1 MAASCATPPSSA
13 RYSATTSTFHL
24 LYPRVLVDIGQRPIH
39 AGAMSSRLKS
49 ALSPRIARLV
59 VVVAICLSLGLQWA
73 LLQGVAWAGMLVSFA
88 SEGTV
93 IEAVQKTFDG
103 QHGCPLC
110 KKVKEGSHS
119 NRKQPHQAG
128 HSMQKINAVLVEVTA
143 LVAPV
148 ARTISFAPLHERLV
162 QRTELPE
169 TPPPRRG
176 LV

>member
-1 MAASCATPPSSA
+1 
-13 RYSATTSTFHL
+13 
-24 LYPRVLVDIGQRPIH
+24 
-39 AGAMSSRLKS
+39 MSSRPEISL
-49 ALSPRIARLV
+49 LPRLARLV
-59 VVVAICLSLGLQWA
+59 VVAAICLSLGLHWA

-110 KKVKEGSHS
+110 KKVKEGQS
-119 NRKQPHQAG
+119 NPKEPQQSG
-128 HSMQKINAVLVEVTA
+128 QSMQKINAVLVEMTTLTA
-143 LVAPV
+143 PAGN
-148 ARTISFAPLHERLV
+148 TFSFVPMHETLV

>member
-1 MAASCATPPSSA
+1 
-13 RYSATTSTFHL
+13 
-24 LYPRVLVDIGQRPIH
+24 
-39 AGAMSSRLKS
+39 MSSRPESSL
-49 ALSPRIARLV
+49 LPRIARLLV
-59 VVVAICLSLGLQWA
+59 VGAICLSLGLHWA

-110 KKVKEGSHS
+110 KKVKEAQS
-119 NRKQPHQAG
+119 NRKQPQQSG
-128 HSMQKINAVLVEVTA
+128 QSMQKINAVLVEMTTLTA
-143 LVAPV
+143 PAGN
-148 ARTISFAPLHERLV
+148 TFSFVPMHETLV